1 MAVSISI
8 ESAELLEQFQ
18 WKNAKECETHLQEN
32 REAVADE
39 MADVAIYLF
48 ELADLLEMD
57 LGQEMLRK
65 LDKNAAKYPVE
76 KARGV
81 TSNTTGWI
89 DKTAWYQRA
98 DSVCSRGCAS
108 RPEHL
113 AKAAEGHGA
122 DGGVERVGSGRS
134 R

>member
-1 MAVSISI
+1 MDSIRDLTTRINAFRDARDWKQFHNPKDMAVSISI

-18 WKNAKECETHLQEN
+18 WKNAEEGETHLQEN

-39 MADVAIYLF
+39 LADVAIYLF

-76 KARGV
+76 KARG
-81 TSNTTGWI
+81 SNLKYNRL
-89 DKTAWYQRA
+89 D
-98 DSVCSRGCAS
+98 
-108 RPEHL
+108 
-113 AKAAEGHGA
+113 
-122 DGGVERVGSGRS
+122 
-134 R
+134 